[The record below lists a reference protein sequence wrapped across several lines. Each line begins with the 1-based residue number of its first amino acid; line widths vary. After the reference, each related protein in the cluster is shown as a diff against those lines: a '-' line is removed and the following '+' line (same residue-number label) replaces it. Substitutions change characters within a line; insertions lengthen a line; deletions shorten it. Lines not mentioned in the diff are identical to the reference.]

1 MIMKKF
7 LFILICILLI
17 IMSAGCS
24 SDESDNQPCFD
35 GTIVKE
41 LTDGRICVW
50 LGENPD
56 KTLSD
61 FSLCYV
67 AFQKSNLPY
76 KEYIEGNHIYFKI
89 KKYGEAYEDSKEG
102 FYPTWGIFI
111 RYNCIVEPCD

>member
-7 LFILICILLI
+7 LFILMCILLI

-50 LGENPD
+50 LVRSWGR
-56 KTLSD
+56 
-61 FSLCYV
+61 
-67 AFQKSNLPY
+67 
-76 KEYIEGNHIYFKI
+76 
-89 KKYGEAYEDSKEG
+89 
-102 FYPTWGIFI
+102 FY
-111 RYNCIVEPCD
+111 